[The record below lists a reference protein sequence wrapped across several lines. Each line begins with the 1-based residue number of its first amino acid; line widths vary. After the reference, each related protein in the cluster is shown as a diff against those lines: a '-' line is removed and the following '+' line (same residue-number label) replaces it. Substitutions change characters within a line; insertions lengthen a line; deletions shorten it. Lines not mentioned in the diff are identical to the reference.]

1 VVANIDTVSIE
12 QNPAV
17 DLVDLLSPLIAREM
31 AAIGA
36 LDAAVWRQR
45 HPDYVVLMQDAK
57 TDKQANIEQMS
68 TVIRMA
74 GGVPPE
80 RALLRTMVQKAQA
93 VAAERSGT
101 TAVLEAMRG
110 SEFALLERYSDA
122 FLHTHG
128 PLARA
133 LRTALNRTIVHLH
146 IITAHIAKRTND
158 AREAA
163 RLPLPL
169 DRYFVGS
176 SAKAC
181 MRCHF
186 DRPGSRKPLERTEP
200 HPYTYVCAG
209 CHDDAIGELP
219 EDLSALMPHWPEEV
233 REARAIQHAL
243 GRGSKLHAAHTVLH
257 ELSGIAPDPPTRATE
272 KARRLPEL
280 PAPPVPAEPAAQ
292 TLSIDA
298 YSEGEREYVAA
309 LFDYRSV
316 RASW

>member
-1 VVANIDTVSIE
+1 VVANIDTVNIE

-17 DLVDLLSPLIAREM
+17 DVIELLSPLIAREI

-36 LDAAVWRQR
+36 LDAAVWRER
-45 HPDYVVLMQDAK
+45 HPDYVVLFHDTK
-57 TDKQANIEQMS
+57 TNKQSNVEQMS
-68 TVIRMA
+68 TIIRMA
-74 GGVPPE
+74 GGIPPGG
-80 RALLRTMVQKAQA
+80 APLRTMIQKAQA
-93 VAAERSGT
+93 VAAEQSGT
-101 TAVLEAMRG
+101 TAVLEAMRL

-128 PLARA
+128 RLARA

-146 IITAHIAKRTND
+146 VITAHIAKRTNN

-169 DRYFVGS
+169 DRYFAGAT
-176 SAKAC
+176 AKAC

-186 DRPGSRKPLERTEP
+186 DRPGSRKPLERTDP

-209 CHDDAIGELP
+209 CHDDAIGEFP
-219 EDLSALMPHWPEEV
+219 EDLSPLMRHWPEEV

-257 ELSGIAPDPPTRATE
+257 TLSGIAPNAPTRATE
-272 KARRLPEL
+272 KARRVPEL
-280 PAPPVPAEPAAQ
+280 PGPPLPAEPAAH
-292 TLSIDA
+292 TLSVDA
-298 YSEGEREYVAA
+298 YSEGERDYVTA

-316 RASW
+316 RANW